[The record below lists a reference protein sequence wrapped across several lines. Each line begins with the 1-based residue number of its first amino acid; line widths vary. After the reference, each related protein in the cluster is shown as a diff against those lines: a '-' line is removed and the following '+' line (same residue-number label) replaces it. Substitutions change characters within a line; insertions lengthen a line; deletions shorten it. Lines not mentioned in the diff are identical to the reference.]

1 MIAFNQQYI
10 HQHESA
16 LAWSSPQG
24 IPQAGSSW
32 EGSLINLAGM
42 HRQVKEALAGGSAE
56 GGLSLNTALHCSA
69 TFAFHSPPFHYN
81 LLPLQSLTL
90 YLFPF

>member
-42 HRQVKEALAGGSAE
+42 HQRSERGTGGGGPVE
-56 GGLSLNTALHCSA
+56 GGMSLNTALHCSA
-69 TFAFHSPPFHYN
+69 TFTFHSPPFHYN

-90 YLFPF
+90 FPF